1 MLLLLQ
7 LQIVQKVVH
16 GNSVTATTA
25 SNCTGNSATA
35 TKLQTARK
43 IILDG
48 VINGEAEL
56 DGSKDITI
64 TAKQANIAVVK
75 GIITANTGSKTI
87 NYPNGYNKDNCVV
100 IASMFN
106 NSIKE
111 NYGTGSTFDTS
122 SYLNGNFATAIVLS
136 DNSIIV
142 KVKLINIS
150 SEQYPIT
157 DDIAVDVN
165 YKIVLMKI

>member
-1 MLLLLQ
+1 MLLLLL
-7 LQIVQKVVH
+7 LQIVQKAVH
-16 GNSVTATTA
+16 GNSATATT
-25 SNCTGNSATA
+25 SSICTGNSATA

-43 IILDG
+43 VTLNG
-48 VINGEAEL
+48 VVNGEAEL

-64 TAKQANIAVVK
+64 ITKQANIAIVK
-75 GIITANTGSKTI
+75 GTITANTGSKTI
-87 NYPNGYNKDNCVV
+87 NYPDGYNKDNCVV

-122 SYLNGNFATAIVLS
+122 SYLNGNFATATVLS

-142 KVKLINIS
+142 KAKLINIS
-150 SEQYPIT
+150 SGQYPAT